1 MVPCRAE
8 TKYSMY
14 VELLGKLVMPRRRV
28 AEKREILPDP
38 IFNSD
43 LVAKFINRVMCSG
56 KKSIAE
62 KIVYGALTVVAERK
76 TGKKVQIT
84 DLMVKDDK
92 EGDSEGSATGKLK
105 GSILELFEKA
115 LDNVR
120 PTVEVRARRVG
131 GSTYQIPVEVR
142 PSRRNALAMR
152 WIVEGA
158 QARGEKSM
166 VIKLANEILDAI
178 EGKGSAVKKR
188 ETMHSMAKAN
198 LAFAHFSWK

>member
-1 MVPCRAE
+1 
-8 TKYSMY
+8 
-14 VELLGKLVMPRRRV
+14 MPRRRV

-38 IFNSD
+38 IFNSEV
-43 LVAKFINRVMCSG
+43 LAKFINRVMISG
-56 KKSIAE
+56 KKAVAE
-62 KIVYGALTVVAERK
+62 KIVYGALTIVAERK
-76 TGKKVQIT
+76 TGKKVLIT
-84 DLMVKDDK
+84 DLMKKDD
-92 EGDSEGSATGKLK
+92 EDGVDKLK
-105 GSILELFEKA
+105 TNILDFFDKA
-115 LDNVR
+115 LENVR

-166 VIKLANEILDAI
+166 TNKLANEILDAI
-178 EGKGSAVKKR
+178 ENKGSAVKKR

>member
-1 MVPCRAE
+1 
-8 TKYSMY
+8 
-14 VELLGKLVMPRRRV
+14 MPRRRV

-38 IFNSD
+38 IFQNETI
-43 LVAKFINRVMCSG
+43 AKFINRVMLSG
-56 KKSIAE
+56 KKAIAE

-76 TGKKVQIT
+76 MGKKISIN
-84 DLMVKDDK
+84 DLMLKDAD
-92 EGDSEGSATGKLK
+92 ESEGGNASGGSEGGSGVNKLK
-105 GSILELFEKA
+105 ANIVELFEKA

-166 VIKLANEILDAI
+166 IIKLANEILDAI
-178 EGKGSAVKKR
+178 ENKGSAVKKR